1 MDKKVE
7 SFINLINELKTIH
20 RKESFGDH
28 IFVVDI
34 PEKKLVNAKK
44 ALKVPEDQTVL
55 IMFDE
60 TAFGSAKEAV
70 LFTDWGIYYKVYS
83 SFWSFSWDLLFK
95 SFYYLDIKNKW
106 PVLVA
111 SINDQE
117 TKKEIILPVS
127 TPDNKIFLSILYSAI
142 AILGSPDEME
152 INSFDEL
159 AQFYKNRNIKDN
171 DEKTKTNGAPKD
183 DKKLDEVNAKQD
195 TATPKDIDPPA
206 KKVDKKKLNNF
217 IQYYNKGHE
226 CTKKENYKKAVIW
239 FSKAIN
245 EYDEEMNMPDLL
257 VIVHSMFAMSRF
269 SVFIES
275 IDKYATDYEI
285 IDRKVFL
292 NLIDDIKKAIEH
304 NPKEALLHGQ
314 LAVIFEM
321 LFMDKKNASSEKRQ
335 EYFDNSLNYYD
346 KTVELDQ
353 DDVEYKK
360 RRQNLIDENMDHY
373 KRYLAKN
380 KTNLANENADPL
392 INVNKNKEKAKDAP
406 QDDIKPVE
414 IHPIEINKRIIL
426 VCDKNNINIDVAA
439 SLLNLIK
446 LSCTDEPEL
455 RTYAEYKTISFEAE
469 LLGEEQDFS
478 TIFFMTP
485 ASPSIVNVA
494 WKFNKHGLRYGW
506 NDKKALIFA
515 ENGAYNNEENKKIL
529 AKYGGKSIQEA
540 FARMFYHEEIQEFLC
555 EEA

>member
-7 SFINLINELKTIH
+7 SFINLIDKLKEGRGI
-20 RKESFGDH
+20 ESFGDH

-34 PEKKLVNAKK
+34 PEKKLINAKK

-159 AQFYKNRNIKDN
+159 AQFYKNRNKKDN
-171 DEKTKTNGAPKD
+171 DEKTKANGAPKD
-183 DKKLDEVNAKQD
+183 DKKLNEVNAKQD
-195 TATPKDIDPPA
+195 TATPEAIDPVVEKMI
-206 KKVDKKKLNNF
+206 KKKYDNFIKYFNKGMDYNDKKN
-217 IQYYNKGHE
+217 HE
-226 CTKKENYKKAVIW
+226 QAIIW
-239 FSKAIN
+239 LSKALN
-245 EYDEEMNMPDLL
+245 EYNEEMNKPDQLALAHLL
-257 VIVHSMFAMSRF
+257 FAGSRF
-269 SVFIES
+269 AVYYENFE
-275 IDKYATDYEI
+275 KYIMDYGF
-285 IDRKVFL
+285 DRKAFFSV
-292 NLIDDIKKAIEH
+292 IDDIKKAIEY
-304 NPKEALLHGQ
+304 NPKEAELYYEIGSLFDY
-314 LAVIFEM
+314 LSIF
-321 LFMDKKNASSEKRQ
+321 KNDEKEQ
-335 EYFDNSLNYYD
+335 VVFDYTLKYYD
-346 KTVELDQ
+346 KAIELDQ
-353 DDVEYKK
+353 DNARYKESRQDFIDINMDCYKK
-360 RRQNLIDENMDHY
+360 H
-373 KRYLAKN
+373 LADN
-380 KTNLANENADPL
+380 ETNLANKNADPL
-392 INVNKNKEKAKDAP
+392 INVNENKEKAKDAP

-426 VCDKNNINIDVAA
+426 VCDKTNNNIDVAA
-439 SLLNLIK
+439 SLLNLLK

-469 LLGEEQDFS
+469 LLGEEQEFS
-478 TIFFMTP
+478 AIFFMTP
-485 ASPSIVNVA
+485 ATPSMVNVT
-494 WKFNKHGLRYGW
+494 WKYNKDGIRYGW
-506 NDKKALIFA
+506 NDKKAVIFA
-515 ENGAYNNEENKKIL
+515 ENVAYNNEENKKIL

-540 FARMFYHEEIQEFLC
+540 FARMFYHEEIQKFLC